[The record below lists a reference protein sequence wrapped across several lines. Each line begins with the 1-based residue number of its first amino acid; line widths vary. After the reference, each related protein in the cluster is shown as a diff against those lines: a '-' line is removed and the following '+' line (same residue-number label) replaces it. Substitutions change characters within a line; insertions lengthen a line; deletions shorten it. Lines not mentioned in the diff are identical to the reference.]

1 MKYQCL
7 IVDDEPVAQQILE
20 KYINQIEALHLVTK
34 CSNAFEAMNI
44 LHQERV
50 DILFL
55 DIVYL
60 FKISNRATIFERCIF
75 AI

>member
-44 LHQERV
+44 CLRHDKFTNTFRNLPN
-50 DILFL
+50 I
-55 DIVYL
+55 
-60 FKISNRATIFERCIF
+60 K
-75 AI
+75 